1 MRTTVG
7 SLLLAFGIA
16 GCGPGPQGPHAAA
29 KPVQNAHDSPAPR
42 PSSAS
47 ATGRAPEAGEVAL
60 LGGRLV
66 ARLPE
71 GAAVQARQRSIMA
84 AEESAEEETRVVVE
98 PGPRSARFVMLVSER
113 FQLSAGEVGADARA
127 LVGAERAVDVD
138 VAPASVGAGL
148 SASWMTPA
156 SPSAAGGALLVK
168 RALVRLPDTT
178 LVTVA
183 FYVLPEMSAEATAYR
198 AKADRIALSIAAGAR
213 RLDLRT
219 SLALDG
225 GDGSTLH
232 VAMPE
237 GCVVTAQRGHDFLVY
252 RARPVRKI
260 GAPQAWLGVYF
271 GGHPAFQHDQ
281 SDDRPAVTKVPA
293 TFLGQPTEWHEWGEG
308 ASRVAEIL
316 IRTPRSRAVHLW
328 VVGDAPS
335 SAAFRK
341 AAEAAT
347 LK

>member
-1 MRTTVG
+1 MRTTTG
-7 SLLLAFGIA
+7 SILFALGLAA
-16 GCGPGPQGPHAAA
+16 CGPGPQPPPR
-29 KPVQNAHDSPAPR
+29 PVQNAHDAPEPGPAP
-42 PSSAS
+42 SSPPVG
-47 ATGRAPEAGEVAL
+47 GRAPEAGEVAL

-71 GAAVQARQRSIMA
+71 GAAVQARQRSIMS

-113 FQLSAGEVGADARA
+113 FQSSTGDVAADARA
-127 LVGAERAVDVD
+127 LVGDERAGADL
-138 VAPASVGAGL
+138 APASTGAGL
-148 SASWMTPA
+148 SASWMTPTN
-156 SPSAAGGALLVK
+156 PSASGGALLVK
-168 RALVRLPDTT
+168 RALVRLPDAT
-178 LVTVA
+178 LVSIA
-183 FYVLPEMSAEATAYR
+183 FYVLPEMSAEAGAYR
-198 AKADRIALSIAAGAR
+198 SKAERILASVAAGAR
-213 RLDLRT
+213 RLELRT
-219 SLALDG
+219 NLALDA

-281 SDDRPAVTKVPA
+281 SDDRPVVTKAPA
-293 TFLGQPTEWHEWGEG
+293 TFLGQATEWHEWGEG

-316 IRTPRSRAVHLW
+316 VRTPRSRAVHLW
-328 VVGDAPS
+328 VVGDATS
-335 SAAFRK
+335 GASFRK